1 MNSEAVR
8 FLATVEPFDLLS
20 EDELRKTAQN
30 LSQNSYP
37 PDRILFVQNKTILN
51 HVYIIA
57 EGKLEKYIQGPDRK
71 DLSEILEEKSIYG
84 GLSTLFN
91 RSLSIRTVIT
101 LEKTILNSL
110 SRVHFLD
117 LCSRYPE
124 FIQYFTEQFSSQMLQ
139 RPYMS
144 FIARSAGTE
153 ESAASPGFL
162 NLALQ
167 DIFSREFASCSD
179 DMTIQDAAK
188 IMSDKKRS
196 SIVVMNSQGQ
206 SVGLL
211 TDNDLRR
218 KVVSRNYPVHHPVK
232 DIASRPLITLSAQAQ
247 VFEAILKMM
256 RHNIKHLV
264 ITDDL
269 KNILGIATEQDL
281 LLAQGKSP
289 VYLMREIQLAGGI
302 SDLTARYRQLP
313 GLIKTLMDTGARAG
327 DLNRIITE
335 ISDAILK
342 KIAGFV
348 LEELGEP
355 PARFA
360 FMIMG
365 SEGRMEQTL
374 KTDQDN
380 AIVYE
385 DVDPELEKEARDYF
399 LRLGDKICTNLDQ
412 AGYSFCKFKIMA
424 QNPKW
429 CQPLSVWKKYFW
441 NWIHN
446 AEPADLLHSS
456 IFFDFR
462 SGYGD
467 REIIDGLRDYL
478 FQTLGDWLGFF
489 RHLAENSLRFK
500 PPLDFFNNLVLKK
513 IKNKKN
519 CLDIKKPMQIMVDFA
534 RVYALRHKIYDTNT
548 LDRLEKL
555 RQIGVLDRQDYEE
568 LAHAYGF
575 MMLIRLSHQIEMLVE
590 EGKPADNYILP
601 KQLTYIHRQ
610 SLKEAFKGIRNAQG
624 RMRMDLTQD
633 IGIT

>member
-1 MNSEAVR
+1 MNNETVR
-8 FLATVEPFDLLS
+8 FLASVEPFNLLS
-20 EDELRKTAQN
+20 EDELGQTAQN
-30 LSQNSYP
+30 LLQNSHP
-37 PDRILFVQNKTILN
+37 PGKILFVQNKTILT

-57 EGKLEKYIQGPDRK
+57 EGKLEKYIEGENRK
-71 DLSEILEEKSIYG
+71 DLNEVLEEKSIYG

-91 RSLSIRTVIT
+91 RSLSIRTVVT
-101 LEKTILNSL
+101 LEKTILYSL
-110 SRVHFLD
+110 SRVIFLD
-117 LCSRYPE
+117 LCARYPE
-124 FIQYFTEQFSSQMLQ
+124 FIQFFTAQFSSQMLQ
-139 RPYMS
+139 RPYVA
-144 FIARSAGTE
+144 FIARSAGTD
-153 ESAASPGFL
+153 ESTSSPGFL

-167 DIFSREFASCSD
+167 DIFSREFAFCSED
-179 DMTIQDAAK
+179 LAIQEAAK

-211 TDNDLRR
+211 TDNDLRS
-218 KVVSRNYPVHHPVK
+218 KVVSINYPVHKPVK
-232 DIASRPLITLSAQAQ
+232 DIVSRPLITLPARAQ
-247 VFEAILKMM
+247 VFEAIMKMM
-256 RHNIKHLV
+256 KHNIKHLV

-269 KNILGIATEQDL
+269 DNILGIATEQDL

-302 SDLTARYRQLP
+302 SDLKARYRQLP
-313 GLIKTLMDTGARAG
+313 GLIKSLMDSGARAG

-342 KIAGFV
+342 KITGIA
-348 LEELGEP
+348 LEEAGKP
-355 PARFA
+355 PAAFA

-380 AIVYE
+380 AIIYE
-385 DVDPELEKEARDYF
+385 DVAPDLEKEAQEYF
-399 LRLGDKICTNLDQ
+399 LRLGHEICAMLDQ
-412 AGYSFCKFKIMA
+412 VGYSFCRFKIMA
-424 QNPKW
+424 SNPKW

-462 SGYGD
+462 TGYGD
-467 REIIDGLRDYL
+467 HVLIDELRSYL
-478 FQTLGDWLGFF
+478 FQTLGDWQGFF

-500 PPLDFFNNLVLKK
+500 PPLDFFGNLVLKTTK
-513 IKNKKN
+513 DRKNY
-519 CLDIKKPMQIMVDFA
+519 LDIKKPMQIMVDFA
-534 RVYALRHKIYDTNT
+534 RIYALKHRISETNT
-548 LDRLEKL
+548 LERLGKM
-555 RQIGVLDRQDYEE
+555 RQLKVLDKRDYQE
-568 LAHAYGF
+568 LTHAYSV

-590 EGKPADNYILP
+590 EGKPADNLILP
-601 KQLTYIHRQ
+601 KEMTYIHRQ

>member
-20 EDELRKTAQN
+20 EDELGKTAQN
-30 LSQNSYP
+30 LSQSSYP
-37 PDRILFVQNKTILN
+37 SGRILFVQNKSILN

-57 EGKLEKYIQGPDRK
+57 QGKVEKYIEGENRK
-71 DLSEILEEKSIYG
+71 DLSEVLEEKSIYG

-101 LEKTILNSL
+101 LEKTTLYSL

-124 FIQYFTEQFSSQMLQ
+124 FIQYFTAQFSSQMLQ
-139 RPYMS
+139 RPYMTL
-144 FIARSAGTE
+144 IARTAGTD
-153 ESAASPGFL
+153 ESTASPGFL
-162 NLALQ
+162 NLYLQ
-167 DIFSREFASCSD
+167 DIFSREFASCSED
-179 DMTIQDAAK
+179 LNIQDAAK
-188 IMSDKKRS
+188 IMSSKKRS

-211 TDNDLRR
+211 TDNDLRS
-218 KVVSRNYPVHHPVK
+218 KVVSRNYPVNKPVR
-232 DIASRPLITLSAQAQ
+232 DITSRPLITLSAKAQ
-247 VFEAILKMM
+247 VFEAIMKMM
-256 RHNIKHLV
+256 KHNIKHLV
-264 ITDDL
+264 ITDDSA
-269 KNILGIATEQDL
+269 NILGIATEQDL

-289 VYLMREIQLAGGI
+289 VYLMREILLAGGI
-302 SDLTARYRQLP
+302 SDLKARYRQLP
-313 GLIKTLMDTGARAG
+313 GLIKSLMDSGARAG

-342 KIAGFV
+342 KISEFALEQAGK
-348 LEELGEP
+348 P

-380 AIVYE
+380 AIVYA
-385 DVDPELEKEARDYF
+385 DVEADLEKEAQKYF
-399 LRLGDKICTNLDQ
+399 LQLGDKICTMLDQ
-412 AGYSFCKFKIMA
+412 VGYSFCRFKIMA
-424 QNPKW
+424 NNLKW
-429 CQPLSVWKKYFW
+429 CQPLSVWQKYFW

-446 AEPADLLHSS
+446 AEPVDLLHSS

-462 SGYGD
+462 TGYGD
-467 REIIDGLRDYL
+467 NDLIDGLRNYL

-500 PPLDFFNNLVLKK
+500 PPLDFFGNLVLKTTK
-513 IKNKKN
+513 DRKNY
-519 CLDIKKPMQIMVDFA
+519 LDIKKPMQIMVDFA
-534 RVYALRHKIYDTNT
+534 RVYALKHRISDTNT
-548 LDRLEKL
+548 LSRLEKL
-555 RQIGVLDRQDYEE
+555 GQLGVLDKKDYQE

-575 MMLIRLSHQIEMLVE
+575 MMLIRLSHQIEMMVE
-590 EGKPADNYILP
+590 EGRPADNLILP
-601 KQLTYIHRQ
+601 KELTYIHRQ